1 MPRLN
6 IICWARSSPNE
17 HGYFGVGSDRKIY
30 FLDDHHLSA
39 NPSSKEIREAFAK
52 YGYEDIPICRGSRM
66 SLARALA
73 LAS

>member
-1 MPRLN
+1 MPTN
-6 IICWARSSPNE
+6 IICWTRSSPIE
-17 HGYFGVGSDRKIY
+17 HGYFGVGSNGKIY

-39 NPSSKEIREAFAK
+39 KPSSKEIREAFVK

-66 SLARALA
+66 NLAHALA